1 MSIRLLSTKILT
13 PSQKAILSN
22 SQILVDNYEAIQISY
37 IPTEIDPYYRNL
49 IFTSQHTVKAFIQN
63 YPKTALNLQELKAY
77 CVGEKTAALVTAQG
91 IPVVEMTHYGAQ
103 LAQRLVEKHPEKTF
117 LFLCSNKRRDDI
129 PDLLT
134 KHKVAYK
141 EQIAYQ
147 NTPNPLTFAADYK
160 GILFF
165 SPSGVQSFMSNNRI
179 GNSVAICIGTT
190 TAAEAKKH
198 SKNII
203 ISNNPTVE
211 SVLEKAVE
219 HFKTQTN

>member
-22 SQILVDNYEAIQISY
+22 SSILVDNYDAIQISY
-37 IPTEIDPYYRNL
+37 IPIKIDPAYKNL
-49 IFTSQHTVKAFIQN
+49 IFTSQHAVKAFLQN
-63 YPKTALNLQELKAY
+63 YPKTAYNHQDLKAY
-77 CVGEKTAALVTAQG
+77 CVGEKTKALVSDQG
-91 IPVVEMTHYGAQ
+91 IQVVEMTHYGAQ
-103 LAQRLVEKHPEKTF
+103 LAQRLVDKHPEKTF
-117 LFLCSNKRRDDI
+117 LFLCSDKRRDDI
-129 PDLLT
+129 PNLLT
-134 KHKVAYK
+134 KHKVAFK

-165 SPSGVQSFMSNNRI
+165 SPSGLESFMTNNRI

-198 SKNII
+198 SKNVITA
-203 ISNNPTVE
+203 NNPTVE

>member
-1 MSIRLLSTKILT
+1 MSIRLLSTKILS
-13 PSQKAILSN
+13 PSQKAILGNN
-22 SQILVDNYEAIQISY
+22 SILMDDYDAIQISY
-37 IPTEIDPYYRNL
+37 LPTTIDPTYKNL
-49 IFTSQHTVKAFIQN
+49 IFTSQHAVKAFLQN
-63 YPKTALNLQELKAY
+63 YPNTTLDHQDLKAY
-77 CVGEKTAALVTAQG
+77 CVGEKTKALVSAQG
-91 IPVVEMTHYGAQ
+91 ITVVEMTHYGAQ

-129 PDLLT
+129 PSLLT
-134 KHKVAYK
+134 KHKVAFK

-165 SPSGVQSFMSNNRI
+165 SPSGLESFISNNRI

-198 SKNII
+198 SKNVII
-203 ISNNPTVE
+203 ANNPTVE